1 MNELRQ
7 RLIDGQEGLGITLEP
22 LMIERF
28 ESYARLLIEWNQKM
42 NLTAITAP
50 AEIAVKHFLDSLTLL
65 SYVDIPPEA
74 KLADVGTGAGFPG
87 LPLLIAR
94 PDIKL
99 TLIDSLNKRLTFL
112 KAVCGE
118 LGLNAEFVHARG
130 EEVGKMP
137 QHREKYH
144 FATARAVSHLRELS
158 EYTLPL
164 VKKGGSLIS
173 MKGPQPE
180 KEIEEAQKAIT
191 TLGGKVEAVHSFVLP
206 DAGERSLIVINKI
219 SHTPPNYPRP
229 SAKIAKFPLNR

>member
-7 RLIDGQEGLGITLEP
+7 RLLEGQAFLGFEFEP
-22 LMIERF
+22 LMLDRF
-28 ESYARLLIEWNQKM
+28 EAYAQLLIEWNQKM
-42 NLTAITAP
+42 NLTAITVP
-50 AEIAVKHFLDSLTLL
+50 EEIAVKHFLDSLTPL
-65 SYVDIPPEA
+65 SYINFPLEV

-87 LPLLIAR
+87 LPLLIVR

-112 KAVCGE
+112 KAVCEE

-130 EEVGKMP
+130 EEAGKMP
-137 QHREKYH
+137 QYREKYH

-164 VKKGGSLIS
+164 LKLGGGLIS
-173 MKGPQPE
+173 MKGPNPE
-180 KEIEEAQKAIT
+180 KEIEEAQRAIT
-191 TLGGKVEAVHSFVLP
+191 TLGGKIDEVHSFTLP
-206 DAGERSLIVINKI
+206 YAGERSLILINKI
-219 SHTPPNYPRP
+219 SHTPLKYPRP